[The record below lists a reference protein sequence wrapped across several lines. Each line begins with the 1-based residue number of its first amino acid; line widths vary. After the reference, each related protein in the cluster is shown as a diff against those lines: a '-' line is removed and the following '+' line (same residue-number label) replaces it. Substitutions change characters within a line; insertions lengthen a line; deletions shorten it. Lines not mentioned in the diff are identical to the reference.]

1 MTATECLHAIHHAM
15 WAICT
20 LQGLSVWRKLQIA
33 MLKMVAISG
42 YHYGKYIALQDRQ
55 LKDHSTAASKED
67 ADRDC
72 AMIRQ
77 GLCLLTVIVP
87 GK

>member
-20 LQGLSVWRKLQIA
+20 LRGLSVWRKLQIA

-42 YHYGKYIALQDRQ
+42 YHYGKYIALKDRH
-55 LKDHSTAASKED
+55 LKDHRKAACKED
-67 ADRDC
+67 ADSDC
-72 AMIRQ
+72 VMIRQ
-77 GLCLLTVIVP
+77 VLCLLTRMGICE
-87 GK
+87 

>member
-42 YHYGKYIALQDRQ
+42 YHYGKYIALKGRHP
-55 LKDHSTAASKED
+55 KDHSTAACKED
-67 ADRDC
+67 ADSDC

-77 GLCLLTVIVP
+77 GFCLLTMI
-87 GK
+87 GIW